1 MFRESHRFF
10 IAVTF
15 PLYNK
20 HFVPYNSNDMSFF
33 QAITD
38 FFDNIFRSSSP
49 EVQKKQKLKKIDS
62 ELRALPNGI
71 YRNGL
76 IQPNFA
82 EILRILY
89 INTRPI
95 YKILESTIAGPD
107 IKRNTRFEYQLIVSG
122 YSEENQQ
129 KLKSLEYSE
138 RKSEVTVA
146 ELQGTPAQKIF
157 DEQHRRLEK
166 IIHELNSKEFIKM
179 DEIFVKIKQLTEL
192 CKFNFVTPLKAF
204 DAKFD
209 PAQPNLVPTFS
220 AVPPVS
226 LENVFLDLYYII
238 ADFQMTMPVAYAI
251 IALAQI
257 VNVESMTTDKQKGI
271 IDNLKKIESACH
283 KILNK
288 EVLLGLIRVA
298 KQNPDFEP
306 QSASYSA
313 DARQKF
319 STYIQDQYNADEQR
333 IKREIKDEK
342 IKEDIETLFPNQP
355 LSPLIGYN
363 EEMNDLLLQNSSVSF
378 SWITPLKIL
387 KTFTAQYYPD
397 TIKALL
403 NDIVIEGFFNNPNFK
418 TQFSQTVFGANEVLE
433 KIEAFEAS
441 FANNAPNSSAV
452 LKGYIRD
459 SHKDSD
465 FSKKLI
471 NQVDNINME
480 AKRIIQE
487 QASALFSLYVEL
499 GDLLQDSKKPSC
511 EIVSNLKVLMM
522 SSRNRD
528 NTDFLENNYPN
539 WKVFFDVMRNYA
551 IISSADKKN

>member
-1 MFRESHRFF
+1 
-10 IAVTF
+10 
-15 PLYNK
+15 
-20 HFVPYNSNDMSFF
+20 MSFL
-33 QAITD
+33 QAITEL
-38 FFDNIFRSSSP
+38 FDNIFRSSSP
-49 EVQKKQKLKKIDS
+49 EVQKRQKLKKIDT

-71 YRNGL
+71 YRSGL

-95 YKILESTIAGPD
+95 LKILENTIAGTD
-107 IKRNTRFEYQLIVSG
+107 IKRNTRFEYQLLVSG

-129 KLKSLEYSE
+129 KLKSLEYAE
-138 RKSEVTVA
+138 RKNEVSLT
-146 ELQGTPAQKIF
+146 ELQGNQISKVF

-166 IIHELNSKEFIKM
+166 LVHELNSKEFIKM

-192 CKFNFVTPLKAF
+192 CKFNFVTPLKTF
-204 DAKFD
+204 DTRFD
-209 PAQPNLVPTFS
+209 PAQPNLVPSFS

-238 ADFQMTMPVAYAI
+238 AEFQMTMPVAYAI

-257 VNVESMTTDKQKGI
+257 LDPESMTAANQKKI
-271 IDNLKKIESACH
+271 IDNLKKIEYACH

-288 EVLLGLIRVA
+288 NVLKSLIQVA

-306 QSASYSA
+306 TSASYTA
-313 DARQKF
+313 DSRQKF
-319 STYIQDQYNADEQR
+319 STHIQEQYNADEAR

-342 IKEDIETLFPNQP
+342 IKVDIETLFPDGHLTELN
-355 LSPLIGYN
+355 GYN
-363 EEMNDLLLQNSSVSF
+363 DELNEILLQNSSVSF

-387 KTFTAQYYPD
+387 KTFTAHYYPD
-397 TIKALL
+397 SIKALL

-418 TQFSQTVFGANEVLE
+418 TQFSQTVFAANEVLE
-433 KIEAFEAS
+433 KIEAFEKS
-441 FANNAPNSSAV
+441 FENNAPNSSAV

-471 NQVDNINME
+471 NQVDNINAE
-480 AKRIIQE
+480 AKHIIQE
-487 QASALFSLYVEL
+487 QVSALFSLYAEL

-528 NTDFLENNYPN
+528 NTDFLENNYTN
-539 WKVFFDVMRNYA
+539 WKVFFDIMRNYA

>member
-1 MFRESHRFF
+1 
-10 IAVTF
+10 
-15 PLYNK
+15 
-20 HFVPYNSNDMSFF
+20 MSFF

-38 FFDNIFRSSSP
+38 FFDILFRSSSP
-49 EVQKKQKLKKIDS
+49 EVQKKQRLKKIDS
-62 ELRALPNGI
+62 DLRALPNGI

-95 YKILESTIAGPD
+95 LKILESTIAGPD
-107 IKRNTRFEYQLIVSG
+107 IKRNTRFEYQLLVSG

-129 KLKSLEYSE
+129 KLKSLEYAE
-138 RKSEVTVA
+138 RKNEISLA
-146 ELQGTPAQKIF
+146 ELQGAQSSRVF

-166 IIHELNSKEFIKM
+166 IVHELNSKEFIKM

-192 CKFNFVTPLKAF
+192 CKFNFVTPLKTF
-204 DAKFD
+204 DTKFD
-209 PAQPNLVPTFS
+209 PAQPHLTPSFS

-238 ADFQMTMPVAYAI
+238 ADFQMTMPVAYAL

-257 VNVESMTTDKQKGI
+257 LDINSMTTANQKKL
-271 IDNLKKIESACH
+271 IDNIKKIEYACH
-283 KILNK
+283 KILNRD
-288 EVLLGLIRVA
+288 VLKSLIQIA

-306 QSASYSA
+306 TSAAYSA
-313 DARQKF
+313 DSRQKF
-319 STYIQDQYNADEQR
+319 STYIQDQYNADEAR

-342 IKEDIETLFPNQP
+342 IQVDIETLFPNHQ
-355 LSPLIGYN
+355 LSTLIGYN
-363 EEMNDLLLQNSSVSF
+363 DEMNDLLLQNSSVSF

-387 KTFTAQYYPD
+387 KTFVQHYYPD
-397 TIKALL
+397 TLKALL

-441 FANNAPNSSAV
+441 FANSAPNSSEM

-471 NQVDNINME
+471 NQVDNINAE
-480 AKRIIQE
+480 AKHIIQE
-487 QASALFSLYVEL
+487 QVSALFSLYAEL

-528 NTDFLENNYPN
+528 NTDFLENNYSN
-539 WKVFFDVMRNYA
+539 WKVFFDIMRNYA
-551 IISSADKKN
+551 VISSADKKN

>member
-1 MFRESHRFF
+1 
-10 IAVTF
+10 
-15 PLYNK
+15 
-20 HFVPYNSNDMSFF
+20 MSFF

-38 FFDNIFRSSSP
+38 FFDSIFRSSSP
-49 EVQKKQKLKKIDS
+49 EVQKRQKLKKIDAD
-62 ELRALPNGI
+62 LRALPNGI

-82 EILRILY
+82 EILRVLY

-95 YKILESTIAGPD
+95 YKILENTIAGPD
-107 IKRNTRFEYQLIVSG
+107 IKRNTRFEYQLLVSG

-129 KLKSLEYSE
+129 KLKFLEYE
-138 RKSEVTVA
+138 QRKNEVSIA
-146 ELQGTPAQKIF
+146 ELQGTSAQRIF
-157 DEQHRRLEK
+157 DDQHRRLEK

-179 DEIFVKIKQLTEL
+179 DEIFVKLKQLTEL
-192 CKFNFVTPLKAF
+192 CKFNFVTPLKTF
-204 DAKFD
+204 DARFN
-209 PAQPNLVPTFS
+209 PEQPNLTPSFS

-238 ADFQMTMPVAYAI
+238 AEFQMTMPVAYAV

-257 VNVESMTTDKQKGI
+257 VDVDSMTTNNQKSI
-271 IDNLKKIESACH
+271 VENLKKIEYACH

-288 EVLLGLIRVA
+288 DILKSLIQIA

-306 QSASYSA
+306 TCASYSA

-333 IKREIKDEK
+333 IKREIKDER
-342 IKEDIETLFPNQP
+342 IKSDIESLFPNTQLLP
-355 LSPLIGYN
+355 LNGYN

-387 KTFTAQYYPD
+387 KTFAAHYYPD
-397 TIKALL
+397 SIKALL

-433 KIEAFEAS
+433 KIDAFEAS
-441 FANNAPNSSAV
+441 FANNQSNSSAV

-471 NQVDNINME
+471 NQVDNINAE
-480 AKRIIQE
+480 AKRIIQD
-487 QASALFSLYVEL
+487 QVSALFSLFVEL
-499 GDLLQDSKKPSC
+499 GDLLQDAKKPSC

-539 WKVFFDVMRNYA
+539 WQIFFDIMRNYA
-551 IISSADKKN
+551 IISGVDKKN

>member
-1 MFRESHRFF
+1 
-10 IAVTF
+10 
-15 PLYNK
+15 
-20 HFVPYNSNDMSFF
+20 MSFF

-38 FFDNIFRSSSP
+38 FFDSIFRSSSP

-62 ELRALPNGI
+62 ELRTLPNGI

-95 YKILESTIAGPD
+95 YKILENTIAGPD
-107 IKRNTRFEYQLIVSG
+107 IKRNTRFEYQLLVSG

-129 KLKSLEYSE
+129 KLKSLEYAE
-138 RKSEVTVA
+138 RKNEVTMA
-146 ELQGTPAQKIF
+146 ELQGSSAQKVF
-157 DEQHRRLEK
+157 DDQHRRLEK
-166 IIHELNSKEFIKM
+166 IIHELNSKEFVKM

-192 CKFNFVTPLKAF
+192 CKFNFITPLKTF
-204 DAKFD
+204 DARFD
-209 PAQPNLVPTFS
+209 PAQPHLTPTFS

-238 ADFQMTMPVAYAI
+238 ADFQMTMSVAYAI
-251 IALAQI
+251 IALSQI
-257 VNVESMTTDKQKGI
+257 VDVESMSTANQKSI
-271 IDNLKKIESACH
+271 IENLKKIEYACH

-288 EVLLGLIRVA
+288 DVLKSLIHVS

-306 QSASYSA
+306 TTASYTA
-313 DARQKF
+313 GARQKF
-319 STYIQDQYNADEQR
+319 STYIQEQYNADEQR

-342 IKEDIETLFPNQP
+342 IKVDIDTLFPSQP
-355 LSPLIGYN
+355 LRPLEGYN
-363 EEMNDLLLQNSSVSF
+363 EEMNELLLQNSSVSF

-387 KTFTAQYYPD
+387 KTFAAHYYPD
-397 TIKALL
+397 SIKALL

-418 TQFSQTVFGANEVLE
+418 TQFSQTVFAANEVLE
-433 KIEAFEAS
+433 KIDAFEAS
-441 FANNAPNSSAV
+441 FAGNAPNSSAV

-471 NQVDNINME
+471 NQVDNINVE

-487 QASALFSLYVEL
+487 QVSALFSLYVEL
-499 GDLLQDSKKPSC
+499 GDLLQDAKKPSS

-528 NTDFLENNYPN
+528 NTDFLENNYPS
-539 WKVFFDVMRNYA
+539 WKIFFDIMKNYA
-551 IISSADKKN
+551 IITSVDKKS